1 MADTKTRD
9 DQELLADGWTR
20 QFNTDEPRLS
30 EAVETY
36 QQMGLEVHLEPVIVD
51 PDSETCQMCFEQD
64 CDRYKTIWTR
74 PSGQSRLDDDLF

>member
-1 MADTKTRD
+1 MAETKTRE

-30 EAVETY
+30 EAVEMY

-51 PDSETCQMCFEQD
+51 PDSETCQRQ
-64 CDRYKTIWTR
+64 RGNSIP
-74 PSGQSRLDDDLF
+74 PSPSRSESLS